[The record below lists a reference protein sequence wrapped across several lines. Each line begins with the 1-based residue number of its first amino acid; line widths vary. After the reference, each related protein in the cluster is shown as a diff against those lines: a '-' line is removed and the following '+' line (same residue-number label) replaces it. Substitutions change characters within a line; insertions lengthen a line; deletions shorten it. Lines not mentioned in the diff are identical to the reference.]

1 MAESH
6 TLVFFTAQWCAP
18 AVPMI
23 TIFEETIRDLTR
35 LHPELELTGVVVD
48 LDEEET
54 NQQLNAAPPT
64 VSAELLE
71 SIDFV
76 PIMVLLRG
84 RCSEWARGY
93 AARRP
98 ATEACDPSPA
108 CRRARGEIVS
118 AHRLPRSALTLT
130 PSVTGPPVHRIIG
143 SICPFTAHRHV
154 AVANLDNSSLT
165 CQEMP
170 HNSVVTQA

>member
-76 PIMVLLRG
+76 PIMVLLEGDALSG
-84 RCSEWARGY
+84 REVTRLVGQQPKLVIRHQLV
-93 AARRP
+93 AALGV
-98 ATEACDPSPA
+98 E
-108 CRRARGEIVS
+108 
-118 AHRLPRSALTLT
+118 
-130 PSVTGPPVHRIIG
+130 
-143 SICPFTAHRHV
+143 
-154 AVANLDNSSLT
+154 
-165 CQEMP
+165 
-170 HNSVVTQA
+170 